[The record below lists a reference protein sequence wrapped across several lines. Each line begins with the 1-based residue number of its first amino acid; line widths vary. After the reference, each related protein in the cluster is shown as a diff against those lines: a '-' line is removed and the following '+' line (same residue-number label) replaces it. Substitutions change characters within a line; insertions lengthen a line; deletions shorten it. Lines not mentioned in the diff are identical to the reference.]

1 MTFFEA
7 TLYRI
12 YFCLFVPMKTRKFDL
27 KKKLKSAVKWGLL
40 AGSAAAVAGVSVFMV
55 VFSVVYSQ
63 LPSIEALTEY
73 RPKVPL
79 RIFTADGEMIGEFGE
94 ERRDFVPIE
103 EMPRHVRLAILAAED
118 NGFYEHS
125 GVEFMGI
132 ARAAIANILTGRRGQ
147 GGSTITMQVARNFFL
162 SSERSYT
169 RKLYEVALSIKI
181 EQNLSKDKIFEVYAN
196 QIFLG
201 NRAYGFGSAAMTY
214 FGKDL
219 RDVSIS
225 EAAMLAGL
233 PVAPSAYNPFVNMR
247 RATMRRN
254 YVLGRMLRLGYI
266 DDITYESAYAQP
278 IEVRQGAAQMKKTA
292 LTTKDLNAG
301 YVAELAR
308 MLLAPH
314 FGETLYNQ
322 GLNVYTTI
330 RSNDQRTAANAVHQ
344 TLVEY
349 DRRYGYRGTEGFVN
363 LTGLADDKAKNA
375 TIREALMRVPSS
387 TNLLPGVVTA
397 LTDKNMVV
405 QIANNDMMIVDAKNF
420 AFAKNFIAQPGKT
433 LKGRYKEKELKVG
446 SIVRI
451 TQDAKGVWSLGQ
463 IPQVESAFVAGNFE
477 TGAIYALI
485 GGFDFRHNQFNHVT
499 QAHRQPGSSF
509 KPFIYSAAL
518 DKGFTPTTIIND
530 APISIDPRLTGGKLW
545 EPRNYDRRFD
555 GPMTLATAL
564 KKSKNLVSVR
574 VIQAIDPFYAQ
585 QYLTRFGFKT
595 KNHPPLLTTALGAGS
610 VTPLEMFTGYSVF
623 ANGGFLVNPYLIEKV
638 TDSDGN
644 VLMQAHPKV
653 AGQDA
658 PRTLDARNAYIMHSL
673 LHGVAVD
680 GTGRRAGKTLA
691 REDIGVKTGTT
702 NDSVDAWFAGYA
714 GNIAAVGW
722 VGYDQPKP
730 LGATETGGG
739 LVLPIW
745 VKYMQE
751 GLKEVPEYFRAQP
764 NDVVN
769 IKGALY
775 YADQA
780 ENSVETLGLGESTT
794 PEEVDPI
801 SGTIRDQIF

>member
-1 MTFFEA
+1 M
-7 TLYRI
+7 
-12 YFCLFVPMKTRKFDL
+12 
-27 KKKLKSAVKWGLL
+27 KKKTSSQSFGFKKLFKWACR
-40 AGSAAAVAGVSVFMV
+40 AGATVGVIGVSVGLV
-55 VFSVVYSQ
+55 AFSVVYYR

-79 RIFTADGEMIGEFGE
+79 RIYTADGDLIGEFGE

-103 EMPRHVRLAILAAED
+103 EMPRHMRLAILAAED

-125 GVEFMGI
+125 GIEFMGFV
-132 ARAAIANILTGRRGQ
+132 RAALANILTGRKGQ

-169 RKLYEVALSIKI
+169 RKLYEVALSLKI

-201 NRAYGFGSAAMTY
+201 NRAYGFGSAAKTY

-219 RDVSIS
+219 RNVSIS
-225 EAAMLAGL
+225 EAAVLAGL
-233 PVAPSAYNPFVNMR
+233 PVAPSAYNPLVNMK

-254 YVLGRMLRLGYI
+254 YVLGRMLQLGYI
-266 DDITYESAYAQP
+266 DDITYESALAQP
-278 IEVRQGAAQMKKTA
+278 IEVQAASAQLKKTT
-292 LTTKDLNAG
+292 LITQDLHAG
-301 YVAELAR
+301 YAAELAR
-308 MLLAPH
+308 MLLIPY
-314 FGETLYNQ
+314 FGDVIYNQ

-330 RSNDQRTAANAVHQ
+330 RSEDQRVASSAVRKN
-344 TLVEY
+344 LVEY
-349 DRRYGYRGTEGFVN
+349 DRRYGYRGVERYVDLSDPQTRDAN
-363 LTGLADDKAKNA
+363 IRQGLSQ
-375 TIREALMRVPSS
+375 VVSS
-387 TNLLPGVVTA
+387 TNLLPGVVTE
-397 LTDKNMVV
+397 LTPKSMKV
-405 QIANNDMMIVDAKNF
+405 QIANNDVITLDAKGF
-420 AFAKNFIAQPGKT
+420 EFAKRFIAQKGQT
-433 LKGRYKEKELKVG
+433 LKGRYKDGELRVG
-446 SIVRI
+446 AIVRI
-451 TQDAKGVWSLGQ
+451 TQDKKGRWSLGQ
-463 IPQVESAFVAGNFE
+463 IPVVESAFISGNFE
-477 TGAIYALI
+477 TGAIYSLV
-485 GGFDFRHNQFNHVT
+485 GGFDFKLNQFNHVT
-499 QAHRQPGSSF
+499 QASRQPGSSF

-518 DKGFTPTTIIND
+518 DKGFTPTTVIND

-574 VIQAIDPFYAQ
+574 IMQAIDPYYAQ
-585 QYLTRFGFKT
+585 QYLTKFGFDAKD
-595 KNHPPLLTTALGAGS
+595 HPPLLTTALGAGS
-610 VTPLEMFTGYSVF
+610 VTPWEMLTGYSVF
-623 ANGGFLVNPYLIEKV
+623 ANGGFLVHPYLIEKV
-638 TDSDGN
+638 TDSEGN
-644 VLMQAHPKV
+644 VLMQAHPRV

-658 PRTLDARNAYIMHSL
+658 PRTLDARNAFIMNSL
-673 LHGVAVD
+673 LHGVATD
-680 GTGRRAGKTLA
+680 GTGRRAGNALK
-691 REDIGVKTGTT
+691 RNDIGAKTGTT

-722 VGYDQPKP
+722 VGYDKPKP

-745 VKYMQE
+745 VEYMQTA
-751 GLKEVPEYFRAQP
+751 LKGVPEYYRAQP
-764 NDVVN
+764 SDVIN
-769 IKGALY
+769 IDGDLY

-780 ENSVETLGLGESTT
+780 HNSVQTLGLGESTT

>member
-1 MTFFEA
+1 M
-7 TLYRI
+7 
-12 YFCLFVPMKTRKFDL
+12 
-27 KKKLKSAVKWGLL
+27 KKKTSSQSFGFKKLLKWTCL
-40 AGSAAAVAGVSVFMV
+40 AGAAVGVIGVSVGLV
-55 VFSVVYSQ
+55 AFSVVYYR

-79 RIFTADGEMIGEFGE
+79 RIYTADGDLIGEFGE

-103 EMPRHVRLAILAAED
+103 EMPRHMRLAILAAED

-125 GVEFMGI
+125 GIEFMGFV
-132 ARAAIANILTGRRGQ
+132 RAALANILTGRKGQ

-169 RKLYEVALSIKI
+169 RKLYEVALSLKI

-201 NRAYGFGSAAMTY
+201 NRAYGFGSAAKTY

-219 RDVSIS
+219 RNVSIS
-225 EAAMLAGL
+225 EAAVLAGL
-233 PVAPSAYNPFVNMR
+233 PVAPSAYNPLVNMK

-254 YVLGRMLRLGYI
+254 YVLGRMLQLGYI
-266 DDITYESAYAQP
+266 DDITYESALAQP
-278 IEVRQGAAQMKKTA
+278 IEVQAASAQLKKTT
-292 LTTKDLNAG
+292 LITQDLHAG
-301 YVAELAR
+301 YAAELAR
-308 MLLAPH
+308 MLLVPY
-314 FGETLYNQ
+314 FGDVIYNQ

-330 RSNDQRTAANAVHQ
+330 RSKDQRVASSAVRKN
-344 TLVEY
+344 LVEY
-349 DRRYGYRGTEGFVN
+349 DRRYGYRGVETYVDLSDPQTRDAN
-363 LTGLADDKAKNA
+363 IRQGLSQ
-375 TIREALMRVPSS
+375 VVSS
-387 TNLLPGVVTA
+387 TNLLPGVVTE
-397 LTDKNMVV
+397 LTPKSMKV
-405 QIANNDMMIVDAKNF
+405 QIANNDVITLDAKGF
-420 AFAKNFIAQPGKT
+420 EFAKRFIAQKGQT
-433 LKGRYKEKELKVG
+433 LKGRYKDGELRVG
-446 SIVRI
+446 AIVRI
-451 TQDAKGVWSLGQ
+451 TQDKKGRWSLGQ
-463 IPQVESAFVAGNFE
+463 IPVVESAFISGNFE
-477 TGAIYALI
+477 TGAIYSLV
-485 GGFDFRHNQFNHVT
+485 GGFDFKLNQFNHVT
-499 QAHRQPGSSF
+499 QASRQPGSSF

-518 DKGFTPTTIIND
+518 DKGFTPTTVIND

-574 VIQAIDPFYAQ
+574 IMQAIDPYYAQ
-585 QYLTRFGFKT
+585 QYLTKFGFDAKD
-595 KNHPPLLTTALGAGS
+595 HPPLLTTALGAGS
-610 VTPLEMFTGYSVF
+610 VTPWEMLTGYSVF
-623 ANGGFLVNPYLIEKV
+623 ANGGFLVQPYLIDKV
-638 TDSDGN
+638 TDSEGN
-644 VLMQAHPKV
+644 VLMQAHPRV

-658 PRTLDARNAYIMHSL
+658 PRTLDARNAFIMNSL
-673 LHGVAVD
+673 LHGVATD
-680 GTGRRAGKTLA
+680 GTGRRAGNALK
-691 REDIGVKTGTT
+691 RNDIGAKTGTT

-722 VGYDQPKP
+722 VGYDKPKP

-745 VKYMQE
+745 VEYMQTA
-751 GLKEVPEYFRAQP
+751 LKGVPEYYRAQP
-764 NDVVN
+764 SDVIN
-769 IKGALY
+769 IDGDLY

-780 ENSVETLGLGESTT
+780 HNSVQTLGLGESTT

>member
-1 MTFFEA
+1 
-7 TLYRI
+7 
-12 YFCLFVPMKTRKFDL
+12 MKKKTSSEVFGL
-27 KKKLKSAVKWGLL
+27 KKLLKWGCFVGASL
-40 AGSAAAVAGVSVFMV
+40 GVIGVATGLIA
-55 VFSVVYSQ
+55 FSVVYYN
-63 LPSIEALTEY
+63 LPSIETLTEY

-79 RIFTADGEMIGEFGE
+79 RIYTADGDLIGEFGE

-125 GVEFMGI
+125 GIEFMGI
-132 ARAAIANILTGRRGQ
+132 ARAALANILTGRKGQ

-169 RKLYEVALSIKI
+169 RKLYEVALSLKI

-196 QIFLG
+196 QIYLG
-201 NRAYGFGSAAMTY
+201 NRSYGFGSAAKTY

-225 EAAMLAGL
+225 EAAVLAGL
-233 PVAPSAYNPFVNMR
+233 PVAPSAYNPLVNMK

-254 YVLGRMLRLGYI
+254 YVLGRMLQLGYI
-266 DDITYESAYAQP
+266 DDITYESALAQP
-278 IEVRQGAAQMKKTA
+278 IEVRAASAQLKKTT
-292 LTTKDLNAG
+292 LITQDLHAG
-301 YVAELAR
+301 YIAELAR
-308 MLLAPH
+308 VLLLPY
-314 FGETLYNQ
+314 FGEAIYDQ

-330 RSNDQRTAANAVHQ
+330 RSQDQRVASAAVRKN
-344 TLVEY
+344 LIEY
-349 DRRYGYRGTEGFVN
+349 DRRYGYRGVEGYVDLSDPQTREAN
-363 LTGLADDKAKNA
+363 IRQGLAQV
-375 TIREALMRVPSS
+375 ISS
-387 TNLLPGVVTA
+387 TNLLPGVVTE
-397 LTDKNMVV
+397 LTPKVMKV
-405 QIANNDMMIVDAKNF
+405 QIANNDIVTLDAKGF
-420 AFAKNFIAQPGKT
+420 EFAKRFISKKPNDLQGQ
-433 LKGRYKEKELKVG
+433 YKERELKVG
-446 SIVRI
+446 AIVRI
-451 TQDAKGVWSLGQ
+451 TQDRKGKWSLGQ
-463 IPQVESAFVAGNFE
+463 IPVVESGFISGNFE
-477 TGAIYALI
+477 TGAIYSLV
-485 GGFDFRHNQFNHVT
+485 GGFDFKLNQFNHVT
-499 QAHRQPGSSF
+499 QAWRQPGSSF

-518 DKGFTPTTIIND
+518 DKGFTPTTVIND

-574 VIQAIDPFYAQ
+574 VMQAIDPYYAQ
-585 QYLTRFGFKT
+585 QYLTKFGFET

-610 VTPLEMFTGYSVF
+610 VTPWEMLTGYFVF
-623 ANGGFLVNPYLIEKV
+623 ANGGFLVQPYLISKV
-638 TDSDGN
+638 TDGKGN
-644 VLMQAHPKV
+644 ILMQAHPKV

-673 LHGVAVD
+673 LHGVATE
-680 GTGRRAGKTLA
+680 GTGRRAGAALK
-691 REDIGVKTGTT
+691 RNDIGTKTGTT

-722 VGYDQPKP
+722 VGYDKPKP

-745 VKYMQE
+745 VEYMKTA
-751 GLKEVPEYFRAQP
+751 LKGVPEYYRAQP
-764 NDVVN
+764 SDVVN
-769 IKGALY
+769 IDGNLY

-780 ENSVETLGLGESTT
+780 DNSIQTLGLGETTT